1 MAKRLGMVFFAV
13 LIAFQPYLV
22 QIQTATAQGSD
33 DVATEAKLLDGETD
47 LSQKDEVDREEQ
59 FELELAYQWSE
70 QSDEQ
75 SISVAVPEEIILED
89 AGGEIENED
98 GQQVGTYQVENQ
110 TITLIPEEEDQQGV
124 LVLQVSWNGD
134 LIEEI
139 EEADLTFHHPQ
150 GLQEMAISFEPVMTE
165 EEDEEEQEAEEEE
178 EQQEESDARSEED
191 AADDE
196 EPSDEQ
202 VTEEEEAQEDTD
214 GSNEEENEAKEEAEV
229 AENDEEASESEE
241 PGESALAEATQADTQ
256 EDKYGFN
263 LEIGIV
269 TDLDGN
275 AYGEENLLDPAEEF
289 WLGLSWNL
297 ENDHNYVDG
306 DTETFELPNGI
317 AIADEIT
324 GELENAAGQVV
335 ATYTIGTDKQVDL
348 TFTDFVE
355 THSNVEGWL
364 EIISTLD
371 AENVEIDDGDA
382 IIEPIGEEGEIRIP
396 IDLGE
401 REKTIE
407 KEGTPNSS
415 YNADEITWEV
425 IINKDQVSLDNATVT
440 DVLPEGTEYQEGS
453 LNVVE
458 LDVDLNGNVI
468 GEGDEVDSIEET
480 FADGELNIPLGDIQE
495 AYRIEYVTT
504 VTDHEE
510 AEFQNNATLSDDDL
524 DDTSAN
530 ATVTI
535 DRGDPINKT
544 AVADYDPVTGMIE
557 WEIEFNYDEQDLEDV
572 TLSDSWTPEG
582 ALALVEDSLVFTEM
596 EIDEDGNAQ
605 ETGNVGMP
613 DGAELQSIEDGF
625 EVTGIT
631 TDNPYKVTYQTEV
644 TDRVLDGFNVENT
657 AGFGGE
663 SAASGTGVGTYYG
676 AKSAGTIDYAE
687 NTIDWTIRINHDEYP
702 MENITIEDTLG
713 EGLTLDEDSVA
724 VTVGGSPY
732 TDYTLS
738 GENPF
743 TIAFPED
750 FTTDEEILITYQT
763 DYVADELPD
772 NTATNHAAITWT
784 PEGEENSITR
794 NVEAETELNWQ
805 TEQRD
810 WKNGSYDPESKEITW
825 TIYTN
830 YRENTIEDLT
840 VTDAPQGNQTIIADS
855 VEVTELAI
863 GSDGGITEGDILE
876 DVASVDEGE
885 NTLHVD
891 IGDTNNAYKI
901 EYRTSLEGLSDIQS
915 EYVNEAEV
923 LDGDETLSNLEAS
936 VGIAKSA
943 TYGDKSG
950 YQDGKQV
957 HWSIDVN
964 LGQQEISNLT
974 LEDSISDNQ
983 AYLEDTIT
991 VYHASVDVNGNT
1003 TRGDEVSEDEYELT
1017 FNEDDQAFTI
1027 EWNDTVE
1034 RPFIVEYST
1043 LFFAGHGED
1052 VTNSYDIKGDN
1063 IIEDGQTDGD
1073 GSVTISQTSSGGG
1086 SGEAGYLVIDKVD
1099 TTDDGEEK
1107 LAGAEFD
1114 LIDADTGNVLKTGTT
1129 DDDGQIDFGRL
1140 LYGDYVLHETTV
1152 PDGYVTPEESRTIT
1166 IDEAYDPEADIT
1178 DYAYT
1183 VENYEPVFA
1192 IELAKVDDLGEN
1204 ISGVEFELY
1213 NSDDDLIATG
1223 TTDEEGN
1230 ILFEDLPGAGTYYL
1244 EETDTPIGYEPNEE
1258 RHYVEVGEEERE
1270 PAAITVENQREL
1282 TDVSGTKTW
1291 DDADNQDGIRPDS
1304 ITVNL
1309 LADGEPVDSTEVT
1322 AEDDWAYSFTGLPQY
1337 DDQEEITYTVEEEDV
1352 GVDGY
1357 TSEVDGHD
1365 ITNSYTPEVI
1375 DIGGE
1380 KIWGD
1385 ADNQDGIRPDSI
1397 TVNLL
1402 ADGEPVDST
1411 DVTEDDNWE
1420 YSFTD
1425 LPKYEAGEEIEYTIT
1440 ENTVEHYTQDIEG
1453 YDITNHYTPEET
1465 AATVTKN
1472 WDDANDQDGI
1482 RPESIDVQLTANG
1495 DVVGDPVELSEE
1507 NDWNHT
1513 WDELPLNEAG
1523 EAIDYSVVEETD
1535 VSEYEAIVDDDDH
1548 GNIILTNAHTPE
1560 EINISGEK
1568 IWEDGDNQDG
1578 IRPDSVTV
1586 NLLVDD
1592 ETIDSIEVTE
1602 DDNWEYSFTDLPKYE
1617 AGEEID
1623 YRITEDPVEGYE
1635 TAIEEFDV
1643 TNRYTPEVTEVT
1655 GEKTW
1660 DDADNQDGV
1669 RPESVTVNLL
1679 ADGAVVDSTE
1689 VTEEDEWA
1697 YSFTD
1702 LPKYEAGEEI
1712 VYTVTE
1718 NTVEHYTQDIDG
1730 HDITNHYTPEETAV
1744 TVTKSWDDAQ
1754 NQDGIRPNSIE
1765 VQLTADGEEHRDPV
1779 ELSVE
1784 NDWTYTWD
1792 ELDANASGEA
1802 IDYSVE
1808 ELTELPGYDASVN
1821 DDNHG
1826 NIIITNAYTPEETDV
1841 SGMKTWDDA
1850 DNQDGVR
1857 PESVTVN
1864 LLADGAV
1871 VDSTEVTEED
1881 EWAYSFTDLPK
1892 YEAGEEI
1899 AYTVTE
1905 NTVEHYTQDIDGH
1918 DITNHYTPE
1927 ETAVTVTKN
1936 WDDANNQD
1944 GIRPESIEVQLTAD
1958 GEAYGDPVELSADN
1972 DWTYTWDG
1980 LDAKAAGEAID
1991 YSVVELTESE
2001 YEASVNDDN
2010 HGNIIITNAYTPEE
2024 TEVSGTKTWKD
2035 GDNDDRPDS
2044 ITVKLLADG
2053 AIVDDMEV
2061 TEEDD
2066 WEYRFTDLPK
2076 YEAGEEIDYSISEK
2090 AVEGYETA
2098 VNGYDLTNT
2107 LITDEDGEAKP
2118 GKPTDPEKDETKP
2131 DQEDKTDKTTDAER
2145 GDTTKEDESDDTG
2158 GLLPDT
2164 ATNLFNMLLVGVGL
2178 LIVGLALTM
2187 LYRKRRTVE

>member
-1 MAKRLGMVFFAV
+1 MAKRLGMIFIAV

-75 SISVAVPEEIILED
+75 SISVTVPEEIILED
-89 AGGEIENED
+89 AGGDIENED

-110 TITLIPEEEDQQGV
+110 NITLIPEEEDQQGV
-124 LVLQVSWNGD
+124 LVLQASWNAN

-139 EEADLTFHHPQ
+139 EEADLTFQHPQ
-150 GLQEMAISFEPVMTE
+150 ELQEMEISFEPLITE

-178 EQQEESDARSEED
+178 EQQEESDGRSEED

-202 VTEEEEAQEDTD
+202 VTEEEAAQEDTD
-214 GSNEEENEAKEEAEV
+214 GSTEEEQEVEENEAKEETEEEAEV
-229 AENDEEASESEE
+229 AENDEETSESEE
-241 PGESALAEATQADTQ
+241 AGESAEATQADTQ
-256 EDKYGFN
+256 NDKHGFN
-263 LEIGIV
+263 LEIGNV
-269 TDLDGN
+269 MDLDGN

-297 ENDHNYVDG
+297 ENDHNYEDG

-317 AIADEIT
+317 TIDDEMT
-324 GELENAAGQVV
+324 GELVDDAGQVV
-335 ATYTIGTDKQVDL
+335 ATYTIGTDKQVEL

-371 AENVEIDDGDA
+371 EENVEIDDGDA

-425 IINKDQVSLDNATVT
+425 IINKDQVSLDNAIVT

-468 GEGDEVDSIEET
+468 GDGDEVEGIDET
-480 FADGELNIPLGDIQE
+480 FADGELNIPLGDIQD
-495 AYRIEYVTT
+495 AYRIEYVTS
-504 VTDHEE
+504 VTDNEE
-510 AEFQNNATLSDDDL
+510 TEFQNNATLSDDEL
-524 DDTSAN
+524 EDTSAN

-535 DRGDPINKT
+535 DRGDPINKN
-544 AVADYDPVTGMIE
+544 AVAEYDPLTGMIE
-557 WEIEFNYDEQDLEDV
+557 WEIEFNYDEQNLEDV

-582 ALALVEDSLVFTEM
+582 ALELVEDSLDFIEM
-596 EIDEDGNAQ
+596 EIDEDGSAH
-605 ETGNVGMP
+605 ETGNVGLP
-613 DGAELQSIEDGF
+613 EGAELQSIEDGF

-644 TDRVLDGFNVENT
+644 TDRVLDGFSVENT

-663 SAASGTGVGTYYG
+663 SETSGTGIGTYYG

-687 NTIDWTIRINHDEYP
+687 NTVDWTIRINHDEYP
-702 MENITIEDTLG
+702 MENISIEDTLG
-713 EGLTLDEDSVA
+713 EGLTLIEDSMA
-724 VTVGGSPY
+724 VTVGGEDY
-732 TDYTLS
+732 TDYALS

-750 FTTDEEILITYQT
+750 YTTDEEILITYQT
-763 DYVADELPD
+763 NYVADELPD

-784 PEGEENSITR
+784 PEGEEDSITR
-794 NVEAETELNWQ
+794 DVEAETELNWQ

-825 TIYTN
+825 TVYSN
-830 YRENTIEDLT
+830 YRENNINDLI
-840 VTDAPQGNQTIIADS
+840 VTDAPQGNQAIIEDS

-863 GSDGGITEGDILE
+863 EPNGDITEGNTLE

-885 NTLHVD
+885 NTLQVD

-923 LDGDETLSNLEAS
+923 LDGDETLSNLEAT
-936 VGIAKSA
+936 VGIAESA

-950 YQDGKQV
+950 DQDGKQV
-957 HWSIDVN
+957 QWSIDVN

-1052 VTNSYDIKGDN
+1052 VTNSYDITGDN

-1099 TTDDGEEK
+1099 TTDGGEEK

-1114 LIDADTGNVLKTGTT
+1114 LIDADTGNVLKTGIT

-1166 IDEAYDPEADIT
+1166 IDEAYDPDADLT

-1213 NSDDDLIATG
+1213 NLDDDLIATE
-1223 TTDEEGN
+1223 TTDADGN

-1244 EETDTPIGYEPNEE
+1244 EETETPAGYEPNEDSIE
-1258 RHYVEVGEEERE
+1258 VEVGAEERE
-1270 PAAITVENQREL
+1270 PVIITVENQREL
-1282 TDVSGTKTW
+1282 TEVSGTKTW

-1309 LADGEPVDSTEVT
+1309 LANGDTVDSTEVT
-1322 AEDDWAYSFTGLPQY
+1322 AEDDWEYSFTGLPQY
-1337 DDQEEITYTVEEEDV
+1337 DNEEEITSYTVEEEDV
-1352 GVDGY
+1352 DVDGY

-1365 ITNSYTPEVI
+1365 IINSYTP
-1375 DIGGE
+1375 
-1380 KIWGD
+1380 K
-1385 ADNQDGIRPDSI
+1385 
-1397 TVNLL
+1397 
-1402 ADGEPVDST
+1402 
-1411 DVTEDDNWE
+1411 
-1420 YSFTD
+1420 
-1425 LPKYEAGEEIEYTIT
+1425 
-1440 ENTVEHYTQDIEG
+1440 
-1453 YDITNHYTPEET
+1453 
-1465 AATVTKN
+1465 
-1472 WDDANDQDGI
+1472 
-1482 RPESIDVQLTANG
+1482 
-1495 DVVGDPVELSEE
+1495 
-1507 NDWNHT
+1507 
-1513 WDELPLNEAG
+1513 
-1523 EAIDYSVVEETD
+1523 
-1535 VSEYEAIVDDDDH
+1535 
-1548 GNIILTNAHTPE
+1548 
-1560 EINISGEK
+1560 
-1568 IWEDGDNQDG
+1568 
-1578 IRPDSVTV
+1578 
-1586 NLLVDD
+1586 
-1592 ETIDSIEVTE
+1592 
-1602 DDNWEYSFTDLPKYE
+1602 
-1617 AGEEID
+1617 
-1623 YRITEDPVEGYE
+1623 
-1635 TAIEEFDV
+1635 
-1643 TNRYTPEVTEVT
+1643 
-1655 GEKTW
+1655 
-1660 DDADNQDGV
+1660 
-1669 RPESVTVNLL
+1669 
-1679 ADGAVVDSTE
+1679 
-1689 VTEEDEWA
+1689 
-1697 YSFTD
+1697 
-1702 LPKYEAGEEI
+1702 
-1712 VYTVTE
+1712 
-1718 NTVEHYTQDIDG
+1718 
-1730 HDITNHYTPEETAV
+1730 
-1744 TVTKSWDDAQ
+1744 
-1754 NQDGIRPNSIE
+1754 
-1765 VQLTADGEEHRDPV
+1765 
-1779 ELSVE
+1779 
-1784 NDWTYTWD
+1784 
-1792 ELDANASGEA
+1792 
-1802 IDYSVE
+1802 
-1808 ELTELPGYDASVN
+1808 
-1821 DDNHG
+1821 
-1826 NIIITNAYTPEETDV
+1826 
-1841 SGMKTWDDA
+1841 
-1850 DNQDGVR
+1850 
-1857 PESVTVN
+1857 
-1864 LLADGAV
+1864 
-1871 VDSTEVTEED
+1871 
-1881 EWAYSFTDLPK
+1881 
-1892 YEAGEEI
+1892 
-1899 AYTVTE
+1899 
-1905 NTVEHYTQDIDGH
+1905 
-1918 DITNHYTPE
+1918 
-1927 ETAVTVTKN
+1927 
-1936 WDDANNQD
+1936 
-1944 GIRPESIEVQLTAD
+1944 
-1958 GEAYGDPVELSADN
+1958 
-1972 DWTYTWDG
+1972 
-1980 LDAKAAGEAID
+1980 
-1991 YSVVELTESE
+1991 
-2001 YEASVNDDN
+2001 
-2010 HGNIIITNAYTPEE
+2010 
-2024 TEVSGTKTWKD
+2024 
-2035 GDNDDRPDS
+2035 
-2044 ITVKLLADG
+2044 
-2053 AIVDDMEV
+2053 
-2061 TEEDD
+2061 
-2066 WEYRFTDLPK
+2066 
-2076 YEAGEEIDYSISEK
+2076 
-2090 AVEGYETA
+2090 
-2098 VNGYDLTNT
+2098 
-2107 LITDEDGEAKP
+2107 
-2118 GKPTDPEKDETKP
+2118 
-2131 DQEDKTDKTTDAER
+2131 
-2145 GDTTKEDESDDTG
+2145 
-2158 GLLPDT
+2158 
-2164 ATNLFNMLLVGVGL
+2164 
-2178 LIVGLALTM
+2178 
-2187 LYRKRRTVE
+2187 